1 MKVQPVP
8 RMIRTVFGLTWARY
22 HKTGIL
28 AAMARPKGRRE
39 QQKPHHTATPKKD
52 VKPPSSPWY
61 VGVMFGL
68 MAIGALMIILN
79 YIGVFGDVQ
88 GIWLV
93 GGLAAIGVGFAM
105 TLNYR

>member
-1 MKVQPVP
+1 
-8 RMIRTVFGLTWARY
+8 
-22 HKTGIL
+22 
-28 AAMARPKGRRE
+28 MARPKGRRE
-39 QQKPHHTATPKKD
+39 QQKPHHTATPKKE
-52 VKPPSSPWY
+52 VKPPSSPLY

-79 YIGVFGDVQ
+79 YIGVFGDTR

-93 GGLAAIGVGFAM
+93 GGLAAIGVGFGM

>member
-1 MKVQPVP
+1 MS
-8 RMIRTVFGLTWARY
+8 
-22 HKTGIL
+22 
-28 AAMARPKGRRE
+28 RPKGRRE
-39 QQKPHHTATPKKD
+39 QQVQHHTATPKKE
-52 VKPPSSPWY
+52 VKPPSSPLY

-68 MAIGALMIILN
+68 MVIGALMIILN
-79 YIGVFGDVQ
+79 YIDIVPGGTA

>member
-1 MKVQPVP
+1 
-8 RMIRTVFGLTWARY
+8 
-22 HKTGIL
+22 
-28 AAMARPKGRRE
+28 
-39 QQKPHHTATPKKD
+39 
-52 VKPPSSPWY
+52 
-61 VGVMFGL
+61 MFGL

-79 YIGVFGDVQ
+79 YIGVFGDTQ